1 MEQDESLERVGDSL
15 RTLKHMSNRIGDEL
29 EEQSEM
35 LDELGTAMASTDSRM
50 GNVMRKLAKLSRLE
64 DGNPFPSSSPFGAN
78 DGRNFRQQTVYS
90 HSCVAGPDRI
100 PAHRPYRAVTAREW
114 KGYYSTGA
122 SLFK

>member
-64 DGNPFPSSSPFGAN
+64 DGIPTTNPSIAYGPLTARSFQTTGSVQPSSCCWA
-78 DGRNFRQQTVYS
+78 
-90 HSCVAGPDRI
+90 
-100 PAHRPYRAVTAREW
+100 
-114 KGYYSTGA
+114 
-122 SLFK
+122 